1 MEIKLNK
8 SNNNPFYGLRNCL
21 SLQQKATGS
30 ITISLLDAC
39 WEEVKDSLEKKQMF
53 FSVLFSIGD
62 ITARHHNIFG
72 NTKRDSGGNANREA
86 FHIIFEWMLRKTPKQ
101 FMKFLW
107 EGIFDEYQCFDT
119 LYANRVQTKGSKVL
133 KVYNVYSQ
141 LNYKSLLLEYTFKI
155 IKGNNPFKKHLVAKF
170 LTPPRLS
177 KRSKHKKML
186 DETKKIMEDKASFL
200 VQLSELM
207 GWEYE
212 VNGTYANFKG
222 YRQWRKQYNQELESV
237 LFSTGKIFD
246 FSKDEFLKWFD
257 KLPAQARYR
266 TKNKILYSK
275 NADDTFKYQQLQVW
289 YKEWEAYKESKQA
302 EQRVLEEKVRQ
313 GQASLQD
320 VEKLEKVKKEAK
332 VNVGATNF
340 KQLYED
346 IKSGR
351 VDELKLEAFMNKVNL
366 PYNSLVILDDSGS
379 MRGEPFNFGCFLAAV
394 CLCKNPDD
402 DGRNLL
408 GFFNTKSHW
417 HGYIDVAAKVTPNRI
432 MRSSVAQV
440 AKSPFVDP
448 KLSFYQNYKNIE
460 AFCKGVFQNG
470 CTNIS
475 AIPEGLKRVCDINP
489 AILDAVKSYPV
500 WTIISDGE
508 WNNLRSPEASINDF
522 FRKCESWFG
531 FKPFIVAIDVDGGY
545 YSPSIGSNA
554 ERFSGIDNFIYI
566 PANPAQIEQFLTN
579 FNDMDIF
586 DVYTPLQSIF
596 RSNRYDLIRQ
606 FTVE

>member
-1 MEIKLNK
+1 
-8 SNNNPFYGLRNCL
+8 
-21 SLQQKATGS
+21 
-30 ITISLLDAC
+30 
-39 WEEVKDSLEKKQMF
+39 
-53 FSVLFSIGD
+53 
-62 ITARHHNIFG
+62 
-72 NTKRDSGGNANREA
+72 
-86 FHIIFEWMLRKTPKQ
+86 
-101 FMKFLW
+101 
-107 EGIFDEYQCFDT
+107 
-119 LYANRVQTKGSKVL
+119 
-133 KVYNVYSQ
+133 
-141 LNYKSLLLEYTFKI
+141 
-155 IKGNNPFKKHLVAKF
+155 
-170 LTPPRLS
+170 
-177 KRSKHKKML
+177 
-186 DETKKIMEDKASFL
+186 
-200 VQLSELM
+200 
-207 GWEYE
+207 
-212 VNGTYANFKG
+212 
-222 YRQWRKQYNQELESV
+222 
-237 LFSTGKIFD
+237 
-246 FSKDEFLKWFD
+246 LKWFD

-275 NADDTFKYQQLQVW
+275 NADESFKYSQLQGW
-289 YKEWEAYKESKQA
+289 YKEWETYKESKQA
-302 EQRVLEEKVRQ
+302 EQRVLEEKIRQ
-313 GQASLQD
+313 GNASLQD

-332 VNVGATNF
+332 VNIGATNF

-379 MRGEPFNFGCFLAAV
+379 MRGGPFNFGCFLAAV

-408 GFFNTKSHW
+408 GFFNNTSHW
-417 HGYIDVAAKVTPNRI
+417 HGYIDVKAQYTPNGILRREI
-432 MRSSVAQV
+432 AQV

-470 CTNIS
+470 GTNIS
-475 AIPEGLKRVCDINP
+475 AIPEGLKRVCDANP
-489 AILDAVKSYPV
+489 VILDALKSYPV

-579 FNDMDIF
+579 FHDMDVFVVLDSEGKIYKTQANTLIF
-586 DVYTPLQSIF
+586 EEEFFMFNDKGIKYEGIPTDYYQNMVGVGSGDLTADTTLITAATMT
-596 RSNRYDLIRQ
+596 SNAMNVSLKDAFAAYDKLAKGGNN
-606 FTVE
+606 